1 MGEKFLTATLYAPFA
16 SFGGLAVGERRSSER
31 YPTRSM
37 LIGLLGAALGV
48 DRADEPAQRAL
59 AQGYHFAI
67 QIFGAGRPF
76 TDYHTAQMPS
86 RGKAR
91 FATRREELAAPELN
105 TVLTSRDYRTDFLAA
120 LAVAAAPE
128 APYGLEALGAAL
140 RAPHYTL
147 SFGRKS
153 CTFGL
158 PLDPAIAEYTDAPA
172 ALASVWGTRGDNSVK
187 SALFKALVPRPETP
201 GEIIMDTA
209 LLPPGRN
216 HRIEFLRD
224 QPLSRQR
231 WQFALRE
238 VAVLHP
244 QGAAS

>member
-48 DRADEPAQRAL
+48 DRADEPAQQAL

-67 QIFGAGRPF
+67 QIFGPGRPF

-91 FATRREELAAPELN
+91 YATRREELAAPELN
-105 TVLTSRDYRTDFLAA
+105 TVLTSRDYRTDFLAG
-120 LAVAAAPE
+120 LAVAAAAG
-128 APYGLEALGAAL
+128 APYTLEALAAAL

-153 CTFGL
+153 CAFGL
-158 PLDPAIAEYTDAPA
+158 PLEPIVAEYVDAPA
-172 ALASVWGTRGDNSVK
+172 ALTAVGEARQSNDEK
-187 SALFKALVPRPETP
+187 SKVFKALVPRPEAP
-201 GEIIMDTA
+201 GHLVMDTA
-209 LLPPGRN
+209 MLPLGSD
-216 HRIEFLRD
+216 HTIEFLRD
-224 QPLSRQR
+224 QPLSRNR
-231 WQFALRE
+231 WQFGLRE

>member
-48 DRADEPAQRAL
+48 NRTDETTQQAL

-67 QIFGAGRPF
+67 QIFGPGRPF

-86 RGKAR
+86 RGKTR
-91 FATRREELAAPELN
+91 YATRREELAAPELN
-105 TVLTSRDYRTDFLAA
+105 TVLTSRDYRADFLAG
-120 LAVAAAPE
+120 LAVAATPG
-128 APYGLEALGAAL
+128 APYTLEVLDTAL
-140 RAPHYTL
+140 RTPRYTL

-153 CTFGL
+153 CAFGL
-158 PLDPAIAEYTDAPA
+158 PLDPTLAEYDDAPA
-172 ALASVWGTRGDNSVK
+172 ALAAVWDSRGDNDVK
-187 SALFKALVPRPETP
+187 SKLFKALVPRPERP
-201 GEIIMDTA
+201 GEMIMDAT
-209 LLPPGRN
+209 LLPPGRD
-216 HRIEFLRD
+216 HIIEFLRD
-224 QPLSRQR
+224 QPLSRKR

-238 VAVLHP
+238 VAVLYP

>member
-1 MGEKFLTATLYAPFA
+1 MGVNFLTATLYAPFA

-48 DRADEPAQRAL
+48 DRTDEHAQQAL
-59 AQGYHFAI
+59 AQGYHFAL

-86 RGKAR
+86 RGKTR
-91 FATRREELAAPELN
+91 YATRREELAAPELN
-105 TVLTSRDYRTDFLAA
+105 TVLTSRDYRTDFLAG
-120 LAVAAAPE
+120 LAVTAAVD
-128 APYGLEALGAAL
+128 APYTLEALEAAL

-147 SFGRKS
+147 SLGRKS
-153 CTFGL
+153 CVFGL
-158 PLDPAIAEYTDAPA
+158 PLDPSVAEFADAPA
-172 ALASVWGTRGDNSVK
+172 ALAAVWESRGDNGVRSK
-187 SALFKALVPRPETP
+187 LFKALAPRPEAL
-201 GEIIMDTA
+201 GQMVMDTA
-209 LLPPGRN
+209 LLPPGCD
-216 HRIEFLRD
+216 HTIEFVRD

-231 WQFALRE
+231 WQFGLRE
-238 VAVLHP
+238 VAVLHV

>member
-1 MGEKFLTATLYAPFA
+1 MGKKFLTATLYAPFA

-48 DRADEPAQRAL
+48 DRADEPAQEAL
-59 AQGYHFAI
+59 AWGYQFAI

-91 FATRREELAAPELN
+91 YATRREELAAPDLN
-105 TVLTSRDYRTDFLAA
+105 TVLTSRDYRTDFLAG
-120 LAVAAAPE
+120 LVIAATPDAPF
-128 APYGLEALGAAL
+128 ALEALAAAL

-153 CTFGL
+153 CAFGL
-158 PLDPAIAEYTDAPA
+158 PLEPAVAEYTDAPA
-172 ALASVWGTRGDNSVK
+172 ALAAVWESRGSNDVK
-187 SALFKALVPRPETP
+187 SALFKGLILRPEVP
-201 GEIIMDTA
+201 GPMVMDTA
-209 LLPPGRN
+209 MLPPGSD
-216 HRIEFLRD
+216 HIIEFLRD
-224 QPLSRQR
+224 QPLSRKR

-244 QGAAS
+244 QGTMS